1 MEENKLSHYTLEQ
14 KLDRILQL
22 LKVRAFAK
30 SIEPKLQNPMSISLI
45 LNSNFGVTDNDEVEY
60 ITKIL
65 LDDGHIEPDKSG
77 ITGLYS
83 ITRKGQK
90 FVDEV
95 GYEKGRIDID
105 NKRVIDRLT
114 IKSLR
119 RSKTSLWISILALII
134 SALALLFDKI
144 F

>member
-1 MEENKLSHYTLEQ
+1 MGENELSHYTLEQ

-30 SIEPKLQNPMSISLI
+30 SIEPMAQNPMSISLI

-65 LDDGHIEPDKSG
+65 LDDGYIEPDKSG
-77 ITGLYS
+77 IIGLFS

-90 FVDEV
+90 FIDEV
-95 GYEKGRIDID
+95 GYEKGRIDIE
-105 NKRVIDRLT
+105 NKREIDRLT
-114 IKSLR
+114 IKSLK
-119 RSKTSLWISILALII
+119 RSRTSLWVSILALII
-134 SALALLFDKI
+134 SALVLFFDKI

>member
-1 MEENKLSHYTLEQ
+1 MGEIELPHYTLEQ

-30 SIEPKLQNPMSISLI
+30 SIETKLQNPMSISLI

-77 ITGLYS
+77 ITGLFS
-83 ITRKGQK
+83 ITREGQK

-105 NKRVIDRLT
+105 NKREIDRLT

-119 RSKTSLWISILALII
+119 RSSTSLWISILALIL
-134 SALALLFDKI
+134 SAIALLIDKI
-144 F
+144 L

>member
-1 MEENKLSHYTLEQ
+1 MGEIELFHYTLEQ

-30 SIEPKLQNPMSISLI
+30 SIEPKVQNPMSISLI
-45 LNSNFGVTDNDEVEY
+45 LNSNFGATDKDEVEY

-77 ITGLYS
+77 ITGLYL

-95 GYEKGRIDID
+95 GYEKGRIDIE
-105 NKRVIDRLT
+105 NKREIDRLT

-119 RSKTSLWISILALII
+119 RSKTSLWISILALMI

>member
-1 MEENKLSHYTLEQ
+1 MREIKLSHYTLEQ

-30 SIEPKLQNPMSISLI
+30 SIELKLQNPMSISLI
-45 LNSNFGVTDNDEVEY
+45 LNSNFGETDDDEIKY

-65 LDDGHIEPDKSG
+65 LEDGHIAPDNLG
-77 ITGLYS
+77 IKGLYF

-95 GYEKGRIDID
+95 GYEKGKIDID
-105 NKRVIDRLT
+105 NKREIDLLT
-114 IKSLR
+114 IQSLR
-119 RSKTSLWISILALII
+119 RSKASLWLSILALII
-134 SALALLFDKI
+134 SALALLFDKV

>member
-1 MEENKLSHYTLEQ
+1 MEENKHYTLEK

-22 LKVRAFAK
+22 LKVRALDK
-30 SIEPKLQNPMSISLI
+30 SIELKLQNQKSISLI
-45 LNSNFGVTDNDEVEY
+45 LDSNFGVTNNEEVEY

-65 LDDGHIEPDKSG
+65 LDDGHIEPDKSR

-105 NKRVIDRLT
+105 NKREIDRLT

-119 RSKTSLWISILALII
+119 RSKTSLWLSILALIV
-134 SALALLFDKI
+134 SALTLLFN
-144 F
+144 

>member
-1 MEENKLSHYTLEQ
+1 MEKIELSHYTLEQ

-22 LKVRAFAK
+22 LKVRAFTK
-30 SIEPKLQNPMSISLI
+30 SIEPKFQNPITISLI
-45 LNSNFGVTDNDEVEY
+45 LNSNFGVTDDDEVEY

-83 ITRKGQK
+83 ITREGQK
-90 FVDEV
+90 FADEV

-105 NKRVIDRLT
+105 NKREIDRLT

>member
-1 MEENKLSHYTLEQ
+1 MEEIELSHYTLEQ

-30 SIEPKLQNPMSISLI
+30 SIEPKVQNPMSISLI
-45 LNSNFGVTDNDEVEY
+45 LNSNFGVTDKDEVEY

-65 LDDGHIEPDKSG
+65 LDDEHIEPDKSG
-77 ITGLYS
+77 ITGLYL

-95 GYEKGRIDID
+95 GYEKGRIDIE
-105 NKRVIDRLT
+105 NKREIDQLT

-119 RSKTSLWISILALII
+119 RSKTSLWISILALMI